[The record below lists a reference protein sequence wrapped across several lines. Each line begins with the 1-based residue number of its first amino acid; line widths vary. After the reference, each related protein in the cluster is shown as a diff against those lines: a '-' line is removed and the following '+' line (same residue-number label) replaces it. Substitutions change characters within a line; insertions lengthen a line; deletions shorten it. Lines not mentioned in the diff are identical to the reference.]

1 MKKLNLI
8 RQQVIELRQRRPWRA
23 FMGCWERIHEHGNQR
38 RKFGFI
44 VKPNSRRVKV
54 VMISSQ
60 PARWICGKNRGCIL
74 FQCETTQNELHE
86 ILIRLP

>member
-1 MKKLNLI
+1 MNRLTLNRRL
-8 RQQVIELRQRRPWRA
+8 VVTLRQRRPFHP
-23 FMGCWERIHEHGNQR
+23 FMDCWEQTRQPANRQWV
-38 RKFGFI
+38 FDFI
-44 VKPNSRRVKV
+44 VKPNSGRVKV
-54 VMISSQ
+54 MMISSQ

>member
-8 RQQVIELRQRRPWRA
+8 RRQVIELRQRRPLRA
-23 FMGCWERIHEHGNQR
+23 FMGCWEQTHEHGNPQWE
-38 RKFGFI
+38 FDFI
-44 VKPNSRRVKV
+44 VKQNSGRVKV

>member
-8 RQQVIELRQRRPWRA
+8 RRQIIELRQRRPLRA
-23 FMGCWERIHEHGNQR
+23 FMGCWEQTRQPANRQWV
-38 RKFGFI
+38 FDFI
-44 VKPNSRRVKV
+44 VKPNSGRAKV

-74 FQCETTQNELHE
+74 FQYETTQNELHE